1 MKSNFVLFKYSV
13 SLLILYLL
21 EKCVN
26 KKEMLNIY
34 LEYEFV
40 DFSL

>member
-21 EKCVN
+21 EKWVN